1 MCAKS
6 LSDRQSLP
14 QTADKSAKPI
24 PTPPLL
30 GASMAE
36 LTAWVEQQGQP
47 PYRGKQLHD
56 WIYHQGVRSLGDISV
71 FPKSW
76 REQIAEIPIGRSHL
90 HNRSV
95 ASDAT
100 TKYLLQLADGQIVE
114 TVGIPSEKRLTVC
127 VSTQVG
133 CPMACDFCATG
144 KGGYQRN
151 LDRAE
156 IVDQV
161 LTVQADLQQRVSHV
175 VFMGMGE
182 PLLNMENVLLA
193 IKSINQDVGI
203 GQRSLTLST
212 VGVRDRIRE
221 LAHEQLQITLAVS
234 LHAPDQVLREK
245 LIPSARPYP
254 IEDLLAEC
262 REYVEIT
269 GRRVSFEY
277 ILLAGVNDLPHHALQ
292 LAKRLRGFQSHVN
305 LIPYNPIA
313 EADYQRP
320 RGDRIQ
326 AFVKIL
332 KQEKIAVSVRY
343 SRGLEAEA
351 ACGQLRSKNNYVTLQ
366 S

>member
-1 MCAKS
+1 
-6 LSDRQSLP
+6 
-14 QTADKSAKPI
+14 
-24 PTPPLL
+24 
-30 GASMAE
+30 
-36 LTAWVEQQGQP
+36 
-47 PYRGKQLHD
+47 
-56 WIYHQGVRSLGDISV
+56 
-71 FPKSW
+71 
-76 REQIAEIPIGRSHL
+76 
-90 HNRSV
+90 
-95 ASDAT
+95 
-100 TKYLLQLADGQIVE
+100 
-114 TVGIPSEKRLTVC
+114 
-127 VSTQVG
+127 
-133 CPMACDFCATG
+133 MACDFCATG

-151 LDRAE
+151 LHRAE

-212 VGVRDRIRE
+212 VGVRDRIRQ
-221 LAHEQLQITLAVS
+221 LAHEHLQITLAVS
-234 LHAPDQVLREK
+234 LHAPDQILREK

-277 ILLAGVNDLPHHALQ
+277 ILLAGVNDLPEHALQ

-343 SRGLEAEA
+343 SRGLEADA